1 MKFGGPPHGVSTLE
15 ARWTIKVLFGAVE
28 AGVPRV
34 ESTTCRGV
42 GGVLLLTDVGAGQVA
57 GAAFVVDARIEEDY
71 REAIRQTCQTIRIG
85 DQFAAKK

>member
-15 ARWTIKVLFGAVE
+15 ARWTIKVLLGAVE

-34 ESTTCRGV
+34 SPRPVEEWGEI
-42 GGVLLLTDVGAGQVA
+42 LLTDVGAGQVA